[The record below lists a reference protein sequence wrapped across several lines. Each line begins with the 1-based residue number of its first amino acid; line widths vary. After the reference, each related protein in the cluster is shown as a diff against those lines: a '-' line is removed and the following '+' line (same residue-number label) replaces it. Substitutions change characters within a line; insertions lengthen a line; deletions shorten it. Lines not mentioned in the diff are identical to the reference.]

1 MWSCW
6 NGAGWLG
13 GVAPNVELPDIR
25 SDTNI
30 MRKILGR
37 ALISCFIILSSVGAQ
52 ADLLQERILLTFIP
66 NIQFAPFYLGI
77 ADGHFARQGF
87 EVTLEHLQEPD
98 VLDLVAA
105 GQADFG
111 IVSGE
116 QVILARAK
124 GRDVVYVY
132 EWFQEY
138 PVGIVMASDDGGAD
152 LGNLTDMTV
161 GIPGR
166 FGASYSGLTTLLQSA
181 GLSEDDIELNEIG
194 FNAPDVFCLG
204 AVDAAV
210 VYVNNEPLQIHDR
223 LDAGECGDVSGI
235 TVVSVASQVDLVSNG
250 LIVNADHAERD
261 PDKVQ
266 RLVSGFNS
274 ALKATINN
282 PAKAYLASGTFVETL
297 PGEPEFLMLLREL
310 AGEQATFLA
319 TDPTREQIAESR
331 SENFA
336 LLVDAPESDDL
347 TQFEVLLRT
356 IELWDA
362 DTLGYSDLPSWEAM
376 SNTLRLMG
384 LLSDDAPDL
393 SASFSNQFVTGIHE

>member
-1 MWSCW
+1 
-6 NGAGWLG
+6 
-13 GVAPNVELPDIR
+13 
-25 SDTNI
+25 
-30 MRKILGR
+30 MRKILGT
-37 ALISCFIILSSVGAQ
+37 AFISCFVIVSSLGAQ
-52 ADLLQERILLTFIP
+52 ADLIPERILLTFIP

-124 GRDVVYVY
+124 DRDVVYVY

-138 PVGIVMASDDGGAD
+138 PVGIVMASADGQAN
-152 LGNLTDMTV
+152 LEELTDMTV

-181 GLSEDDIELNEIG
+181 GLNEADIQLNEIG

-210 VYVNNEPLQIHDR
+210 VYVNNEPLQITKRIAAED
-223 LDAGECGDVSGI
+223 CGDATGI
-235 TVVSVASQVDLVSNG
+235 AVVSVGSQVDLVSNG
-250 LIVNADHAERD
+250 LIVSADLAGRD

-266 RLVSGFNS
+266 RMVNGFND
-274 ALKATINN
+274 ALKATIDN
-282 PAKAYLASGTFVETL
+282 PAKAYLASRTFVETL
-297 PGEPEFLMLLREL
+297 PGKPELLALLAEL
-310 AGEQATFLA
+310 AGEQAAFLA
-319 TDPTREQIAESR
+319 TDPSREQIAESR

-336 LLVDAPESDDL
+336 RLSDALGSDDL
-347 TQFEVLLRT
+347 TSFEVLLRS

-362 DTLGYSDLPSWEAM
+362 DTLGHSDLSSWQAM
-376 SNTLRLMG
+376 SDTLRLMG
-384 LLSDDAPDL
+384 ALSDDAPEL
-393 SASFSNQFVTGIHE
+393 GASFSNQFVTGIRE